1 MRPTAD
7 LVPFAAPPCEY
18 TEYDLGPSPEH
29 RGILRNFTNHVL
41 YGEELIAPGIEGI
54 NGLSISN
61 AAHLSEWTGNS
72 EIAIPNDGEAFFA
85 ELKKRIKTSRAKP
98 EYSTAPV
105 DISGTY
111 NS

>member
-1 MRPTAD
+1 M
-7 LVPFAAPPCEY
+7 
-18 TEYDLGPSPEH
+18 
-29 RGILRNFTNHVL
+29 
-41 YGEELIAPGIEGI
+41 
-54 NGLSISN
+54 SN

-72 EIAIPNDGEAFFA
+72 EIGLPNDGEAFLV